1 MAKNL
6 VIVESPAKAKTIEK
20 ILGKDFKVQS
30 SFGHIRD
37 LAKGNDAIEIDNK
50 FHPRYIVSEK
60 KKEVVSN
67 LKKAVKGIDQVWL
80 ATDEDREGEAIS
92 WHLCEVLGLN
102 VANTKRIV
110 FHEITR
116 PAIEKA
122 VQNPRTVDMNL
133 VSAQQ
138 ARRVLD
144 RLVGFELSP
153 ILWRKVSRS
162 TSLSAGR
169 VQSVAVRIIVEREQ
183 AIKEFVIKPHFNVS
197 AIFEVTNDKGET
209 VDMKAEAPQKF
220 TDEAGA
226 AAFLESCKNAVYTIS
241 KLETKPAKRKPQP
254 PFTTSTLQQDA
265 SRKLGFSVSRTMI
278 VAQKL
283 YEAGKIT
290 YMRTDSVNLS
300 EVAIDNAALAVMS
313 KFGTEYVEKRQY
325 KTKKKDAQE
334 AHEAI
339 RPSYFEQDT
348 VTELG
353 NDEKRLYELIWK
365 RAIAS
370 QMADAQLE
378 RTTATINISTNNERL
393 VAKGEVLKF
402 DGFLSVY
409 QVSKDEDEETEDR
422 KILPPLSVGQ
432 ALTFSEMTA
441 IERFNRPPARYTEAS
456 LVKQMEE
463 LGIGR
468 PSTYAP
474 TIATIQKRTY
484 VVKESREGFERFY
497 KIHKL
502 SKDNIITSKTE
513 SEITGAENNKLF
525 PTDMG
530 ILVTEFLVDNFG
542 DILNYD
548 FTAQIE
554 SEFDEIAAGK
564 MKWFDML
571 ETFYHPFHKK
581 VVDTMETAER
591 VTGQRDLGTDPK
603 TGKPI
608 IARLGKFGP
617 MIQLGGANQDDE
629 NDKPKFAKIPA
640 NKTLSSVTL
649 EDALEMLKLPRILGE
664 NENGETIKA
673 NAGRFGPYVQL
684 GKIFASIPKDS
695 EFDLYSV
702 TLQQAIQLIKDKQA
716 ADAAKIIKVFMEDE
730 DISILKGRWGPY
742 IKSGK
747 DNVKLPAD
755 LKAEFKG
762 DEDGLIEKCKTFSFD
777 EVKDMIK
784 NAPPPKKKRAAA
796 KKKKS

>member
-20 ILGKDFKVQS
+20 ILGNEFSVQS

-37 LAKGNDAIEIDNK
+37 LKKGNDAIEIENN
-50 FHPRYIVSEK
+50 FNPIYIVSEK
-60 KKEVVSN
+60 KKEVVSK
-67 LKKAVKGIDQVWL
+67 LKKAVKDAKEVWL

-92 WHLCEVLGLN
+92 WHLCKVLNLN
-102 VANTKRIV
+102 VDSTKRIV

-122 VQNPRTVDMNL
+122 VKNPRTVDMNL

-162 TSLSAGR
+162 SSLSAGR
-169 VQSVAVRIIVEREQ
+169 VQSVAVRIIVEREAQ
-183 AIKEFVIKPHFNVS
+183 IKGFTATPYFKIS
-197 AIFEVTNDKGET
+197 AIFEVTNDKGKK
-209 VDMKAEAPQKF
+209 VSMKAEAPKKF
-220 TDEAGA
+220 ETEDGA
-226 AAFLESCKNAVYTIS
+226 IAFLESCKNAEYKIAN
-241 KLETKPAKRKPQP
+241 LEKKPAKRKPAP

-265 SRKLGFSVSRTMI
+265 SRKLGFSVSRTMS

-300 EVAIDNAALAVMS
+300 ETAIDNAALAILG
-313 KFGTEYVEKRQY
+313 KFGTEYVHKRTY

-339 RPSYFEQDT
+339 RPSYFDIDS
-348 VTELG
+348 VDELG
-353 NDEKRLYELIWK
+353 RDEQRLYELIWK

-370 QMADAQLE
+370 QMSDAELE
-378 RTTATINISTNNERL
+378 RTTATINISTNNESL
-393 VAKGEVLKF
+393 IAKGEVLKF
-402 DGFLSVY
+402 DGFLRVY
-409 QVSKDEDEETEDR
+409 QVSKDEDEESENS
-422 KILPPLSVGQ
+422 KILPPLSIGQ
-432 ALTFSEMTA
+432 VLSFLEMTA
-441 IERFNRPPARYTEAS
+441 IERFNRPPARYTEAT
-456 LVKQMEE
+456 LVKKMEE

-474 TIATIQKRTY
+474 TIATIQKRNY
-484 VVKESREGFERFY
+484 VVKESREGTERFY

-502 SKDNIITSKTE
+502 LNDNNINSVTE
-513 SEITGAENNKLF
+513 KEITGKESNKLF

-530 ILVTEFLVDNFG
+530 ILVTEFLIQHFG

-548 FTAQIE
+548 FTAKIE
-554 SEFDEIAAGK
+554 SEFDQIATGSVAWQE
-564 MKWFDML
+564 MIN
-571 ETFYHPFHKK
+571 TFYHPFHKK

-591 VTGQRDLGTDPK
+591 VTGSRELGVDPK

-617 MIQLGGANQDDE
+617 MIQLGGSNPDDE

-640 NKTLSSVTL
+640 DKTLSTVTL
-649 EDALEMLKLPRILGE
+649 EDALEMLKLPRILGT
-664 NENGETIKA
+664 NESGEVIKA
-673 NAGRFGPYVQL
+673 NAGKWGPYVQL
-684 GKIFASIPKDS
+684 NKTFASIPKDADY
-695 EFDLYSV
+695 DLYTIELS
-702 TLQQAIQLIKDKQA
+702 QAITLIKEKQE
-716 ADAAKIIKVFMEDE
+716 ADAKKIIKVFMEDE
-730 DISILKGRWGPY
+730 SISILNGQYGPY
-742 IKSGK
+742 IKSGRKNITLPKNLEKEPK
-747 DNVKLPAD
+747 DLS
-755 LKAEFKG
+755 LE
-762 DEDGLIEKCKTFSFD
+762 
-777 EVKDMIK
+777 EVHEIIK
-784 NAPPPKKKRAAA
+784 NAPAKKRKARA
-796 KKKKS
+796 KKKK

>member
-20 ILGKDFKVQS
+20 ILGKDFSVQS

-37 LAKGNDAIEIDNK
+37 LAKGNDAIEINNNFNPK
-50 FHPRYIVSEK
+50 YIVSEK
-60 KKEVVSN
+60 KKEVVSK
-67 LKKAVKGIDQVWL
+67 LKKAVKTTDQVWL

-102 VANTKRIV
+102 VEDTKRIV

-122 VQNPRTVDMNL
+122 VKNPRIVDMNL

-153 ILWRKVSRS
+153 ILWRKVSN
-162 TSLSAGR
+162 TNSLSAGR
-169 VQSVAVRIIVEREQ
+169 VQSVAVRIIVEREEE
-183 AIKEFVIKPHFNVS
+183 IKQFVVKPYFKVS
-197 AIFEVTNDKGET
+197 AIFEVKSKSGKIVE
-209 VDMKAEAPQKF
+209 MKADSPKKF
-220 TDEAGA
+220 NDEAGA
-226 AAFLESCKNAVYTIS
+226 VAFLESCKSAVYTIEN
-241 KLETKPAKRKPQP
+241 LETKPAKRKPAP

-265 SRKLGFSVSRTMI
+265 SRKLGFSVSRTMS

-300 EVAIDNAALAVMS
+300 QVAIDNAALAILG

-339 RPSYFEQDT
+339 RPSYFDQET

-353 NDEKRLYELIWK
+353 RDEQRLYELIWK

-370 QMADAQLE
+370 QMSDAQLE
-378 RTTATINISTNNERL
+378 RTTATINISTNNEKL

-402 DGFLSVY
+402 DGFLKVY
-409 QVSKDEDEETEDR
+409 QVSTDEDDESENS
-422 KILPPLSVGQ
+422 KILPPLSIGQ
-432 ALTFSEMTA
+432 QLDFLNMTA

-456 LVKQMEE
+456 LVKKMEE

-484 VVKESREGFERFY
+484 VVKESREGIDRFY
-497 KIHKL
+497 KVHTLDKANAL
-502 SKDNIITSKTE
+502 ETKTE
-513 SEITGAENNKLF
+513 KEITGAEKNKLF

-530 ILVTEFLVDNFG
+530 ILVTKFLIKHFG

-554 SEFDEIAAGK
+554 SDFDEIASGK
-564 MKWFDML
+564 VQWFEML
-571 ETFYHPFHKK
+571 NEFYHPFHQK
-581 VVDTMETAER
+581 VKDTLETADR
-591 VTGQRDLGTDPK
+591 VTGSRDLGIDPK
-603 TGKPI
+603 TGKKI
-608 IARLGKFGP
+608 IARLGKYGP
-617 MIQLGGANQDDE
+617 MIQLGGENPDDE

-640 NKTLSSVTL
+640 GKTLSTVTL
-649 EDALEMLKLPRILGE
+649 EDALTMLKLPRILGE
-664 NENGETIKA
+664 NSDGKVIKA

-684 GKIFASIPKDS
+684 EKTFASIPKDA

-702 TLQQAIQLIKDKQA
+702 TLEQAIELIKEKQEK
-716 ADAAKIIKVFMEDE
+716 DAKKIIKVFMEDE
-730 DISILKGRWGPY
+730 SISIQNGRWGPY
-742 IKSGK
+742 IKAGK
-747 DNVKLPAD
+747 KNVKLPAE
-755 LKAEFKG
+755 LKTEFKG
-762 DEDGLIEKCKTFSFD
+762 NEDGLIQKCRTITF
-777 EVKDMIK
+777 EQVKEMIK
-784 NAPPPKKKRAAA
+784 NAPA
-796 KKKKS
+796 KKSRSKTKAKK